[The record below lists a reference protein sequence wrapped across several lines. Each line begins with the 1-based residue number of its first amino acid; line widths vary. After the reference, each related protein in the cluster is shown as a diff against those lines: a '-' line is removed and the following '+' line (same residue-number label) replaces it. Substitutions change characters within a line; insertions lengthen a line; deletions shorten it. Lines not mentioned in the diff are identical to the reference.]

1 MKSGYQIYQNPGK
14 EEMTLIQQRVEDH
27 KTEQTGGEY
36 NLPGIEINLVL
47 RDPDGKVVGGV
58 IASTE
63 FRVMHLEV
71 LWVADD
77 YRRLGYGGRLVLA
90 AEQIA
95 LEKGCRAAQTWTF
108 AFQGPGFY
116 PTIGFT
122 EFGVY
127 RGYPNGLTEHVFGKP
142 LTALTQQKALGF
154 PDSHGL
160 TMTEDTSE
168 EELEILHKGLMEHSY
183 QNLDHGI
190 DGFSIKLGA
199 KDTAGELVGGLFAW
213 TTLDNVIFEYIWVD
227 ETHRG
232 QGLGTHLMQEMEQI
246 AKEKGCIASQAYSF
260 SFQAPAFFEKMGYQI
275 LGVSEGFPP
284 PARQYYFI
292 KKYR

>member
-1 MKSGYQIYQNPGK
+1 MKSGYHIYQDPSK
-14 EEMTLIQQRVEDH
+14 EELALIQQRVEDY

-47 RDPDGKVVGGV
+47 RNPDGKVVGGV

-71 LWVADD
+71 LWVADE
-77 YRRLGYGGRLVLA
+77 YRRMGYGGRLVLA

-95 LEKGCRAAQTWTF
+95 LQSGCRAGQTWTF

-116 PTIGFT
+116 PTIGYT

-142 LTALTQQKALGF
+142 LTPAPAEALGV
-154 PDSHGL
+154 PDSKGVYL
-160 TMTEDTSE
+160 AGDASE
-168 EELEILHKGLMEHSY
+168 EEIESLHKGLMEHSY
-183 QNLDHGI
+183 QNIDHGI

-227 ETHRG
+227 EAHRNK
-232 QGLGTHLMQEMEQI
+232 GLGTHLMQEMELI
-246 AKEKGCIASQAYSF
+246 AREKGCIASQVYSF
-260 SFQAPAFFEKMGYQI
+260 SFQAPAFFQKMGYQV

-292 KKYR
+292 KKYN